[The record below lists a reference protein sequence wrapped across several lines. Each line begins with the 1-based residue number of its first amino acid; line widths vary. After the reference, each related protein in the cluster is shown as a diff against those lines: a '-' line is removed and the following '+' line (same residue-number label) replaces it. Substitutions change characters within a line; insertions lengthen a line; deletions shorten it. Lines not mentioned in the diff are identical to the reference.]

1 MKTKTK
7 IALFVIPSILIFI
20 LLINLLY
27 GAFIRNFILQQEDSQ
42 LGSTKS
48 TVASY
53 MNEKE
58 NKYTGTVNDWAHWD
72 DTYYFLQGKNDK
84 YIQDNLMS
92 STFENLD
99 INFVI
104 YTDNKDSVLYRR
116 FYDFYE
122 SKIASFPE
130 NFFDGFDDIISF
142 SNLSENTF
150 GIFQIAGMYYFIA
163 ATDVTNSLETQ
174 PKNGRMYIG
183 RQIDTE
189 MISALGSITD
199 SNILSIA
206 PVNLSGDTSTQSNEL
221 SLLNVNRNDDILT
234 FDILYPNE
242 YDLAYSVQITFEA
255 PRTFYTQSIKEAYVF
270 IIHSTFGLILICFIL
285 FYVLSKYL
293 TKPFSQLI
301 HDVKKINTS
310 EENLA
315 KLPESG
321 KDEFTYLRKSINHL
335 LCVIEKDRESLL
347 NSREK
352 LQATL
357 LSVGDGVITVGIDQK
372 IEFMN
377 PVAEKLTGWRLNDA
391 IHMPIEII
399 FNIINEYTRTQ
410 VKSPVEEAFEKNEI
424 VELKNHTLLV
434 SKDGTE
440 RSIEDT
446 AAPITDKNGEIIGCV
461 LVFRDFSEHK
471 AKQRKIEYLSYH
483 DQLTDL
489 YNRRFFDEELKR
501 LDVKRNLPISFIYAD
516 IDGLKIINDAFG
528 HQKGDR
534 LIQKIASI
542 FKAECRSDDIIA
554 RTGGDEFI
562 ILLPATDAQAVKKL
576 VERLEK
582 RINQIKFMN
591 IHITVSFG
599 WETKAEA
606 EQSTKMLLKSA
617 EDLMYRAKILN
628 STGQKNEIVKTII
641 RTLNIK
647 CPREEAHSLR
657 VGELC
662 ESIGKVYGLDK
673 HKIDEL
679 RIAGELHDIGK
690 ITIDTVVLNKTKKLS
705 ESEWA
710 QIKQHPETGYRIL
723 SATNEFNNIS
733 EYVLAHHERWDG
745 SGYPKGLRGEDINW
759 NARVIAVADAYDAM
773 TAERP
778 YRGKALTKEEAIRE
792 LLKSAGTQ
800 LDPEIVK
807 VFIEKV
813 LNEDQDKP

>member
-1 MKTKTK
+1 MKIKTK
-7 IALFVIPSILIFI
+7 IALFFIPVMLIVI

-27 GAFIRNFILQQEDSQ
+27 GIFIRNFILRQEDSQ
-42 LGSTKS
+42 INSTQANI
-48 TVASY
+48 ASY
-53 MNEKE
+53 ITEKE
-58 NKYTGTVNDWAHWD
+58 KKYMGTANDWGHWD
-72 DTYYFLQGKNDK
+72 ATYNFIAANNENYIKN
-84 YIQDNLMS
+84 NLS
-92 STFENLD
+92 VSTFENLD
-99 INFVI
+99 ISFII
-104 YTDNKDSVLYRR
+104 YTDDEDSIVYRQ
-116 FYDFYE
+116 FYSFSAEDFT
-122 SKIASFPE
+122 AFPN
-130 NFFDGFDDIISF
+130 NFFDHFDDTIAF
-142 SNLSENTF
+142 SYLSDDTF
-150 GIFQIAGMYYFIA
+150 GIFQIDGMYYFIA
-163 ATDVTNSLETQ
+163 TTDVTDSLETN
-174 PKNGRMYIG
+174 PKNGKMYIG
-183 RQIDTE
+183 KQIDTE
-189 MISALGSITD
+189 MISTLENIAGSTMLSITAAVPGSD
-199 SNILSIA
+199 NAAQVSEPYLS
-206 PVNLSGDTSTQSNEL
+206 
-221 SLLNVNRNDDILT
+221 NVNRNDDMLS
-234 FDILYPNE
+234 FDIIYPNE
-242 YDLAYSVQITFEA
+242 YDLAYSVKIAFEM
-255 PRTFYTQSIKEAYVF
+255 PRTFYTHSIKDVYVF
-270 IIHSTFGLILICFIL
+270 IIHSTFGFIIICFIL

-293 TKPFSQLI
+293 TKPFTQLI
-301 HDVKKINTS
+301 DDVKKINTS
-310 EENLA
+310 QESLNRLA
-315 KLPESG
+315 EKG
-321 KDEFTYLRKSINHL
+321 NDEFSYLRRSVNHL
-335 LCVIEKDRESLL
+335 LSVIEKDRASLL
-347 NSREK
+347 NSKEK

-357 LSVGDGVITVGIDQK
+357 ISVGDGVITVDVDHK

-377 PVAEKLTGWRLNDA
+377 PVAEKLTGWKIDDA
-391 IHMPIEII
+391 IHMPLEVI

-446 AAPITDKNGEIIGCV
+446 AAPIKDKNGEVIGCV

-471 AKQRKIEYLSYH
+471 TKQRKIEYLSYH

-528 HQKGDR
+528 HQKGDQ

-542 FKAECRSDDIIA
+542 LKSECRADDIIA

-562 ILLPATDAQAVKKL
+562 VLLPKTDAQSVQKL
-576 VERLEK
+576 IERLEK
-582 RINQIKFMN
+582 RINKIKFMN
-591 IHITVSFG
+591 INISASFG
-599 WETKAEA
+599 WETKTSTD
-606 EQSTKMLLKSA
+606 QSTRMLLKSA

-662 ESIGKVYGLDK
+662 KSIGKVYGLDK
-673 HKIDEL
+673 HKIHEL

-690 ITIDTVVLNKTKKLS
+690 ITIDTAILNKTKKLS

-773 TAERP
+773 TTERP
-778 YRGKALTKEEAIRE
+778 YRGKALTKEEAIQE

-813 LNEDQDKP
+813 LNEDQDKQ